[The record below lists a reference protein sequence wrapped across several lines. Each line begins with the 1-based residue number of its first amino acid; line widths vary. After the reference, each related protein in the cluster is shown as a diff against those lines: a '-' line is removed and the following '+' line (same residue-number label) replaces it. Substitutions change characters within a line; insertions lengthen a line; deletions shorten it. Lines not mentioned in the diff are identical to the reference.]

1 MAEHACLCLTWSEI
15 VKTGFFELPVYNHMD
30 HFSQELGL
38 EDKDEMP
45 INHLS
50 DFQYEQNCEENLS
63 LDIIL
68 SNQVSHKPGCAA
80 TSRQQTICSI

>member
-1 MAEHACLCLTWSEI
+1 MFVFDQVLNPEDWFS
-15 VKTGFFELPVYNHMD
+15 VLPVHNHMD

-50 DFQYEQNCEENLS
+50 DFQYEQTCEENSS

-68 SNQVSHKPGCAA
+68 YNQVSHKPGCAA
-80 TSRQQTICSI
+80 TTRQRFDKQTICSI